1 MMKTDQQI
9 FIQTLKEKYP
19 SMIIGI
25 FTVFLFSFFILQK
38 INMKNSSAHESQKN
52 LNINSQN
59 NSADKQSSSSGE
71 IDMQAATTSQVTIT
85 ADTYTVQPGDTL
97 SIIAQKAY
105 GDMYMWEIIANANN
119 IVDINNI
126 EEGTVLKIPRN

>member
-1 MMKTDQQI
+1 MMKSDQQI
-9 FIQTLKEKYP
+9 FIQILKEKYP
-19 SMIIGI
+19 SVIIGF
-25 FTVFLFSFFILQK
+25 FTVFLFSFFLLQK
-38 INMKNSSAHESQKN
+38 INMNNSSAHEPQKN

-71 IDMQAATTSQVTIT
+71 IDMQSASTSQVTIT
-85 ADTYTVQPGDTL
+85 TDTYTVQPGDTL